1 MNTEKKQE
9 ILDTLIHDELT
20 PVDKFNQLLR
30 IYQNHEKRNKNI
42 LQSLNRQGYSA
53 NSYNKLVYEIKKIFN
68 ISDVE
73 AKTHVLPKET
83 SNCPTCIPTT
93 NVATTGEN
101 IHHMAAAFDYYL
113 ENKGSKE
120 DTNNESSENTI
131 KTDDTPKLRVEFPFL
146 NQENTPD
153 AFKILVADRITLFK
167 QLVEMRGII
176 DDPTTSDEIR
186 KELAPKIAQADE
198 ANDAIWKELNHYQE
212 TGEVLG
218 NHPIFSTLSL
228 ERKIATMTAAEKV
241 QRIATIKGQIT
252 TSKRNRTIAEKA
264 NDLDKVA
271 ELDGKIKNFELEI
284 QIITK
289 SLEKANNE

>member
-93 NVATTGEN
+93 NVASTGE
-101 IHHMAAAFDYYL
+101 DST
-113 ENKGSKE
+113 ENKALKV
-120 DTNNESSENTI
+120 DTKNESSENAA

-153 AFKILVADRITLFK
+153 EFKILVADRITLFK

-176 DDPTTSDEIR
+176 DDPTTSEEIR
-186 KELAPKIAQADE
+186 AELAPKIAQADE

-228 ERKIATMTAAEKV
+228 ERKIATMTAAEKI
-241 QRIATIKGQIT
+241 QRVETIKGQI
-252 TSKRNRTIAEKA
+252 RTAKMQKGKAEKA
-264 NDLDKVA
+264 NDLEKVA
-271 ELDGKIKNFELEI
+271 ELDGKIKNYELEI
-284 QIITK
+284 RLITK